1 MRLIDSHVHFWRIG
15 ENGQVWPGPELT
27 AIHRDFLEADF
38 IAASAGHAVA
48 GVVLVQSQPDPRD
61 TEWLLSLAAESDL
74 VLGVVGWAD
83 LEAEDAATR
92 VERLARRPKLCGLR
106 PMLQDMADDSW
117 INRPALAPAFA
128 AMEASGLV
136 LDALVRPRHL
146 PHLSRFSE
154 AHPQLAIVVDHAA
167 KPPVAEGRLEPW
179 RSELEALAQHPNLFC
194 KLSGLSSEAAAD
206 QPAAALRPYLEAV
219 LSAFPPERL
228 LWGSDW
234 PVVDTR
240 SEWSDWLSVCLGAV
254 AERDRERVFFGT
266 AASVYR
272 VQ

>member
-38 IAASAGHAVA
+38 IAASAGWAVE

-61 TEWLLSLAAESDL
+61 TDWLLSLAAEHEL

-83 LEAEDAATR
+83 LEAPDAAAR
-92 VERLARRPKLCGLR
+92 IERLAGRPKLRGLR
-106 PMLQDMADDSW
+106 PMLQDMADDGW
-117 INRPALAPAFA
+117 INRPDLASAFW
-128 AMEASGLV
+128 AMAASGLV

-146 PHLSRFSE
+146 PHLRAFAE
-154 AHPQLAIVVDHAA
+154 AHPQLTIVVDHGA

-179 RSELEALAQHPNLFC
+179 RSELEALVKFPNVYC
-194 KLSGLSSEAAAD
+194 KLSGLSSEAAAA
-206 QPAAALRPYLEAV
+206 QAGSALLPYIEAV
-219 LSAFPPERL
+219 ISTFPAERL

-234 PVVDTR
+234 PVVNTR
-240 SEWSDWLSVCLGAV
+240 SDWGQWLSACLGVV
-254 AERDRERVFFGT
+254 AEQDRERLFGGT

-272 VQ
+272 LQ